1 MVNEYSYFPV
11 FLTTYIFP
19 NISTDAHTHAK
30 TQTEKE
36 KNYEKTKQWQNP
48 KNQAHINHYI
58 KTWTD
63 LLGTHM
69 V

>member
-36 KNYEKTKQWQNP
+36 KKLW
-48 KNQAHINHYI
+48 KNQTMTKPQKPSPH
-58 KTWTD
+58 
-63 LLGTHM
+63 
-69 V
+69 